1 MTDESDQQLLSCEK
15 LFKSNNFL
23 PPFLKQVFKE
33 SFPNLAG
40 FDLYLLPGEKKR
52 KNTPNFP
59 ETSAGP
65 PNEKNHLWY
74 LKFSLFFSFLSLSR
88 RSRTVGRAIKST
100 ERERERE
107 KE

>member
-40 FDLYLLPGEKKR
+40 FDLYLLPGEKKGKIPQIFQRPQRGLLMR
-52 KNTPNFP
+52 KII
-59 ETSAGP
+59 SG
-65 PNEKNHLWY
+65 
-74 LKFSLFFSFLSLSR
+74 
-88 RSRTVGRAIKST
+88 I
-100 ERERERE
+100 
-107 KE
+107 